1 MTRSEKGEPSA
12 GKRPRPGRTAAGK
25 VANAGAAA
33 EKKIRNC
40 IRRKRSGKHLE
51 EARRRMKS
59 DQGQVGRRQ
68 QGHLDVRHHRRCSQ
82 RKIPNWIELELQKKE
97 ERRSGEEEAASE
109 KRRSYAGN
117 GRTAPTSSLGR
128 GTSPPTAAAAA
139 GCRRRQERKLI
150 RALIPYRI

>member
-1 MTRSEKGEPSA
+1 MTRSEKGEPWLPENDQDQVGQLLERSPTLA
-12 GKRPRPGRTAAGK
+12 LQQ
-25 VANAGAAA
+25 
-33 EKKIRNC
+33 
-40 IRRKRSGKHLE
+40 RRRSVTVSGESGKHLE

-59 DQGQVGRRQ
+59 DQGQIGVPPESAG
-68 QGHLDVRHHRRCSQ
+68 
-82 RKIPNWIELELQKKE
+82 K
-97 ERRSGEEEAASE
+97 EEAASE

-139 GCRRRQERKLI
+139 GCRRRPERKLI

>member
-1 MTRSEKGEPSA
+1 MLGGTLCFAGRGSRNPITGELRRALAA
-12 GKRPRPGRTAAGK
+12 GKRLRPGRTAAGK

-40 IRRKRSGKHLE
+40 
-51 EARRRMKS
+51 
-59 DQGQVGRRQ
+59 
-68 QGHLDVRHHRRCSQ
+68 HLDVRHHRRCSQ
-82 RKIPNWIELELQKKE
+82 RKISNWIELELQKKE

-139 GCRRRQERKLI
+139 GCRRRPERKLI